1 MKELKNTIH
10 AIILTL
16 GLAGGMLFASCETKK
31 ETTLKSIPKP
41 LSAAESKEV
50 RKRWEASPD
59 GIRYKEWEL
68 SPAGKK
74 VHGSYDKIKKSI
86 KDFSSME
93 AVVTSLTFK
102 HENADASG
110 LKWLIVR
117 IDGEEYMMQFSPGD
131 FLQLQSLKVKEQIIV
146 KSRSAGLSPNH
157 PYLIISGDYIER
169 NKQVLFKREPGKNKS
184 C

>member
-1 MKELKNTIH
+1 
-10 AIILTL
+10 
-16 GLAGGMLFASCETKK
+16 
-31 ETTLKSIPKP
+31 
-41 LSAAESKEV
+41 
-50 RKRWEASPD
+50 
-59 GIRYKEWEL
+59 
-68 SPAGKK
+68 
-74 VHGSYDKIKKSI
+74 
-86 KDFSSME
+86 ME

-110 LKWLIVR
+110 PKWLIVR
-117 IDGEEYMMQFSPGD
+117 IDGEEYMMQFSPRD

-169 NKQVLFKREPGKNKS
+169 NKQVLFKREPGKNKA